1 MAGRIVHAAMEE
13 SLVVPD
19 PAERVQSLRLM
30 YNIRGTI
37 NPMNR
42 EMYAPNNLGLLSEV
56 VKAFAG

>member
-1 MAGRIVHAAMEE
+1 MEE